1 MFAATEPA
9 TLLIADISGYTSYL
23 AAVELEHAQDI
34 LADLVD
40 TVVTSLRPGFR
51 LAKLEGDAAFMSM
64 SGAAADGSALMDTV
78 ERCYFAFRRRL
89 RDITQATSCACNA
102 CIRIP
107 TLGLKFVVHHG
118 QVAHQ
123 SMAGMTELVGSD
135 VIVVHRLLKNHVA
148 EELDAIAYA
157 LYTDAC
163 LQASGLG
170 DPAGLGMRPYR
181 EAFEGVGEVGGW
193 VADLAAA
200 WAAEEVR
207 SRLCIAPDQA
217 AIVVERVIPAQ
228 PEVVWEYI
236 TSPALRPSWQPRV
249 TAVLEQPVA
258 GRRGVG
264 TVNHCVH
271 GKNAVVEEI
280 LDWQPTDY
288 VTTRSK
294 LPIPGVPKIT
304 MTIALDAADGGTRVQ
319 FRAARP
325 RSAKDRAVLGM
336 IRREWERQVNASLD
350 ALVPLAGEA
359 ARRAADAPEEPAVP
373 VSRGRFLDEPAT

>member
-1 MFAATEPA
+1 MFAATEAA

-40 TVVTSLRPGFR
+40 TVVTSLRPGFK
-51 LAKLEGDAAFMSM
+51 LAKLEGDAAFMAM
-64 SGAAADGSALMDTV
+64 PGEAVDGSALLDAV

-89 RDITQATSCACNA
+89 RDITQATSCECNA

-118 QVAHQ
+118 QVARQ
-123 SMAGMTELVGSD
+123 SMAGLTELVGSD
-135 VIVVHRLLKNHVA
+135 VVVVHRLLKNHVVD
-148 EELDAIAYA
+148 ELGTIAYA

-163 LQASGLG
+163 LQAGALA
-170 DPAGLGMRPYR
+170 DPTALGMRPYR

-193 VADLAAA
+193 VADLARA
-200 WAAEEVR
+200 WAEEEAR
-207 SRLCIAPDQA
+207 SRLCITAEEA
-217 AIVVERVIPAQ
+217 AFIVERGIAAP
-228 PEVVWEYI
+228 PELVWEFI
-236 TSPALRPSWQPRV
+236 TAPSLRPKWQPAV
-249 TAVLEQPVA
+249 TAVLEEPAA

-271 GKNAVVEEI
+271 GKDAVIEEI

-294 LPIPGVPKIT
+294 LPIPGIPKVT
-304 MTIALDAADGGTRVQ
+304 MTIALEAAEGGTQVQ
-319 FRAARP
+319 FRVARP
-325 RSAKDRAVLGM
+325 RTAKDRGILGM
-336 IRREWERQVNASLD
+336 IRGEWEKQVNASLD
-350 ALVPLAGEA
+350 ALGPLAGDEA
-359 ARRAADAPEEPAVP
+359 LRRAAEAPVEP
-373 VSRGRFLDEPAT
+373 